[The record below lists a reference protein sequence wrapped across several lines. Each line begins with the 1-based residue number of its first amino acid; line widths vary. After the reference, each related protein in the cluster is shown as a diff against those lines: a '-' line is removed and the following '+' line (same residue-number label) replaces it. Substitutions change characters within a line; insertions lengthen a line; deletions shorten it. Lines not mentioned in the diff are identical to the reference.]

1 MGREPVAEPA
11 NRKDRPQGGKYYE
24 HPTTGEKFDSVTTI
38 LDIVDKAALKIWA
51 GMVAADFAMDHLP
64 QLMQSVLVQ
73 ECGNTFNRCFLKH
86 GPQARCERCP
96 CGDCE
101 RCWWRRVAWRH
112 EYESK
117 RRAQEGTECH
127 EAIDFWIASGG
138 RVMSIRPEVQPYF
151 DSFLQFARDY
161 GLQPNN
167 QGGVQGSWEQTEVTL
182 LNREHMYAGTSDGA
196 IHIGRTTL
204 AGAEIVD
211 RLGGGR
217 GALVRLDYKTREK
230 EDERLYYDMPLQ
242 GVAYERARVAL
253 LRDGQEIA
261 APETDGRAILQLR
274 PGGYSFK
281 LMLSDDLAFAAFLQV
296 LGVYR
301 WINGP
306 GKKPFD
312 LDHFPIVE
320 YTRSVETV
328 ATILDAEIVESEP
341 ATHEGPEREPT
352 AVETVE
358 IFAQELAPVDD
369 LPPWDVD
376 PDPVAA
382 FTSTEPVPGLPDL
395 PLVPPP
401 AKKTAK
407 KTTKVSA
414 TQDADPFAL
423 AGGATLASMSAS
435 TFKPGPRQSSLLDE
449 EIPF

>member
-1 MGREPVAEPA
+1 MAEPA
-11 NRKDRPQGGKYYE
+11 NRKDRPGGGKYYE

-38 LDIVDKAALKIWA
+38 LDLIDKMALKIWA
-51 GMVAADFAMDHLP
+51 GMVAADFAVDHLP
-64 QLMQSVLVQ
+64 QLLAAQLVP
-73 ECGNTFNRCFLKH
+73 ECGNTFNRCYSKH
-86 GPQARCERCP
+86 GPNVRCERCP
-96 CGDCE
+96 CGDCD

-117 RRAQEGTECH
+117 RRAQEGTEVH

-167 QGGVQGSWEQTEVTL
+167 QPGVRGSWEQTEVTL
-182 LNREHMYAGTSDGA
+182 LNREYMYAGTSDGA
-196 IHIGRTTL
+196 IHLTRTTT
-204 AGAEIVD
+204 GSAEIVD
-211 RLGGGR
+211 RLGGGK
-217 GALVRLDYKTREK
+217 GALVRLDYKSREK

-242 GVAYERARVAL
+242 GVAYERARIAL
-253 LRDGQEIA
+253 LRDGREVQ
-261 APETDGRAILQLR
+261 APQTDGRAILQLR

-281 LMLSDDLAFAAFLQV
+281 LMLSDDDVFVAFLGV
-296 LGVYR
+296 LTAYR

-312 LDHFPIVE
+312 LEHFPVQE
-320 YTRSVETV
+320 ATMVRAVETV
-328 ATILDAEIVESEP
+328 RTILDAEVVEP

-352 AVETVE
+352 AAEVVGIFREE
-358 IFAQELAPVDD
+358 IS
-369 LPPWDVD
+369 LPPWDL

-382 FTSTEPVPGLPDL
+382 FTSTEPVPDLPDL
-395 PLVPPP
+395 PPIPPP
-401 AKKTAK
+401 AKKAAK
-407 KTTKVSA
+407 KAAAKVSA